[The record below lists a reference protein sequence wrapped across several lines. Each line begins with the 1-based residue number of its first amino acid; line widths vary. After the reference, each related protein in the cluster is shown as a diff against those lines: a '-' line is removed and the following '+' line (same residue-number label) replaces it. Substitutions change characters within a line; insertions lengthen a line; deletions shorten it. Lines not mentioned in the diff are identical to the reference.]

1 MYRDI
6 NQEEVTFPAGPALL
20 SRDPR
25 AVALSLAEAAERL
38 GFTSQ
43 TISRLV
49 RDGHLR
55 AKRVG
60 GKLRI
65 IEADLA
71 EYLAAAKDAK
81 A

>member
-1 MYRDI
+1 MYEEISR
-6 NQEEVTFPAGPALL
+6 EEVIPSTGLVLL

-25 AVALSLAEAAERL
+25 AVALSLADAAERL
-38 GFTSQ
+38 GFTPQ
-43 TISRLV
+43 TVSRLV

-71 EYLAAAKDAK
+71 GYLAGAKDAR

>member
-6 NQEEVTFPAGPALL
+6 KRAEVIPSTGLVLL

-25 AVALSLAEAAERL
+25 AVALSLADAAERL
-38 GFTSQ
+38 GFTPQ
-43 TISRLV
+43 TVSRLV
-49 RDGHLR
+49 RDGHLP

-71 EYLAAAKDAK
+71 EYLAGAKDAK